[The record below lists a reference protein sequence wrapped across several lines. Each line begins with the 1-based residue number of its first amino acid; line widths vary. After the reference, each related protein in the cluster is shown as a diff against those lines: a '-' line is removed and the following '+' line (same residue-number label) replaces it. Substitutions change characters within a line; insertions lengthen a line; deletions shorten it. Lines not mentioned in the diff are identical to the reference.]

1 MRFSNGDSA
10 QDIIKAMLDKLD
22 KFEKQKVQDLKTI
35 GNPHPFLG
43 MLLSSSKME
52 PVDESFKQVKKQ
64 LEKLK
69 KQL

>member
-1 MRFSNGDSA
+1 
-10 QDIIKAMLDKLD
+10 MLDKLD

-35 GNPHPFLG
+35 GNPHPFVG

-64 LEKLK
+64 LDKLK